1 MYKPSTISLCIV
13 VSIKQ
18 IKIESDTENTPR
30 SIGKRLIEFDPFLNV
45 HSERSS
51 VGSTFFMDYV
61 QTIRK
66 LYRGNFT

>member
-1 MYKPSTISLCIV
+1 MIFKIANVCHGSQNKIRCIKPAPSHCVV

-18 IKIESDTENTPR
+18 IKIESDTKNTPR

-51 VGSTFFMDYV
+51 
-61 QTIRK
+61 R
-66 LYRGNFT
+66 